1 MDGARGFMIELRTT
15 YVLRRE
21 KRVPMTSAE
30 HKPRRAARALV
41 TLTAAIAL
49 FAGLPAPVSADSAT
63 GSYLAARHA
72 SNLNDYDFAATY
84 FTRALARDSNNT
96 DLMEQAVLYKVA
108 AGRVR
113 EAVPI
118 ARQLVNKEAD
128 HRIAQMVLVV
138 DHLRKSEY
146 DKASE
151 RLETFGSESF
161 NVITSQL
168 LKGWT
173 EQGKGDTEAAQDA
186 FAELGGQS
194 LFGYFGRYHAA
205 LATAI
210 DDDAEATDA
219 AFKAAI
225 GEETPSVRMA
235 EAYGRFLERDGR
247 GDEAAEI
254 YGEAMASAPTDPV
267 LSAAMDRATSSDSDK
282 PALLVSNAQEGVA
295 EALFGLAGAF
305 AREDGGVR
313 LSLVYVQL
321 ALALNPGM
329 EASRVLLGN
338 VMEAQQRW
346 EPAAETYGMV
356 SKDSPYYRIAQIG
369 RADALGRIDKIDEA
383 LETLTGLEKDFPDEV
398 SLPIARGDLLRRVE
412 RYEEAGIAY
421 DRAIE
426 LTPEPEA
433 RHWSLFYARG
443 VCRERTGDWDA
454 AEADLKKALE
464 FRPNQAHV
472 LNYLGYS
479 WIEQGRNLEEAR
491 EMIERAVAMRPDD
504 GYIADSLGWVQYR
517 LGDFEEAVKTME
529 RAVELNPTDPVIND
543 HYGDTLWAVGRKLE
557 ARFQWK
563 RALSFKPEEEGL
575 KERIIAKLADG
586 LDVVLEAEKKAL
598 PDEAEGV
605 AEREAEPEVPVIKDE
620 TDKDG

>member
-1 MDGARGFMIELRTT
+1 
-15 YVLRRE
+15 
-21 KRVPMTSAE
+21 MTSAMQTS
-30 HKPRRAARALV
+30 RRAKRALV
-41 TLTAAIAL
+41 TLTAAVAL
-49 FAGLPAPVSADSAT
+49 FAAAAPAPVSADSAT

-84 FTRALARDSNNT
+84 FTRALARDTGNT

-118 ARQLVNKEAD
+118 ARQLVDKDSD
-128 HRIAQMVLVV
+128 HRIAQLVLVAE
-138 DHLRKSEY
+138 HLRKKEY
-146 DKASE
+146 EKASS
-151 RLETFGSESF
+151 RLESFGTDSF
-161 NVITSQL
+161 NVITAQL

-173 EQGKGDTEAAQDA
+173 EHGKGDDEAAQEA
-186 FAELGGQS
+186 FAELSGQN

-205 LATAI
+205 LAKSI
-210 DDDAEATDA
+210 DGDAAEADA

-225 GEETPSVRMA
+225 GKERPSVRMA

-247 GDEAAEI
+247 SDEAAEI
-254 YGEAMASAPTDPV
+254 YGEAMASAPSDPV
-267 LSAAMDRATSSDSDK
+267 LATSLDRATSSGAEK
-282 PALLVSNAQEGVA
+282 PPLMVSTAQQGVA
-295 EALFGLAGAF
+295 EAMFGLAGAF

-321 ALALNPGM
+321 ALNLNPDM
-329 EASRVLLGN
+329 EAARVLLGN

-346 EPAAETYGMV
+346 EQAAETYDKVG
-356 SKDSPYYRIAQIG
+356 KDSPYYRIAQIG

-383 LETLTGLEKDFPDEV
+383 LETLTGLEKDYPEEV

-412 RYEEAGIAY
+412 RYEEAGLAY

-426 LTPEPEA
+426 LTPNPEP

-443 VCRERTGDWDA
+443 VCRERTGDWDG

-479 WIEQGRNLEEAR
+479 WIEQGKNLEEAR
-491 EMIERAVAMRPDD
+491 GMIERAVAVRPDD

-517 LGDFEEAVKTME
+517 LGDFEEAVKTMQ

-543 HYGDTLWAVGRKLE
+543 HYGDTLWAVGRRLE
-557 ARFQWK
+557 AKFQWK
-563 RALSFKPEEEGL
+563 RALSFKPDEEEL
-575 KERIIAKLADG
+575 IERIRAKLADG
-586 LDVVLEAEKKAL
+586 LDAVLEAEKKAL

-605 AEREAEPEVPVIKDE
+605 AESAGEPEVPAVKDDA
-620 TDKDG
+620 DKDG

>member
-1 MDGARGFMIELRTT
+1 MVKHEQRKEKLLKA
-15 YVLRRE
+15 E
-21 KRVPMTSAE
+21 KRVPMTSAVQ
-30 HKPRRAARALV
+30 KYRRASRTLA

-49 FAGLPAPVSADSAT
+49 FASVPAPVLADSAT

-72 SNLNDYDFAATY
+72 TNLNDYEFAATY
-84 FTRALARDSNNT
+84 FTRALARDSSNT

-108 AGRVR
+108 AGRVQ

-118 ARQLVNKEAD
+118 ARQLVDKESD
-128 HRIAQMVLVV
+128 HRIAQLVLVV
-138 DHLRKSEY
+138 DDLRKEEF
-146 DKASE
+146 DAASE
-151 RLETFGSESF
+151 RLEDFGAESF
-161 NVITSQL
+161 NVITAQL

-173 EQGKGDTEAAQDA
+173 EHGRGDYEAAQAA
-186 FAELGGQS
+186 FAELSGNN

-205 LATAI
+205 LAKAI
-210 DDDAEATDA
+210 DSDAKEANG
-219 AFKAAI
+219 AFELAI
-225 GEETPSVRMA
+225 GSDKPSVRMA

-247 GDEAAEI
+247 SDEAAEI
-254 YGEAMASAPTDPV
+254 YAEAMTSAPNDPV
-267 LSAAMDRATSSDSDK
+267 LTAAIDRATSSDAEK
-282 PALLVSNAQEGVA
+282 PQLLVSNVQEGVA
-295 EALFGLAGAF
+295 EAMFGLAGAF

-321 ALALNPGM
+321 ALALNAKM
-329 EASRVLLGN
+329 EPSRVLLGN

-346 EPAAETYGMV
+346 EAAAETYGDV
-356 SKDSPYYRIAQIG
+356 SKDSPYYRVAQIG
-369 RADALGRIDKIDEA
+369 RADALGRIDQIEEA
-383 LETLTGLEKDFPDEV
+383 LETLNGLEKEYPEEV
-398 SLPIARGDLLRRVE
+398 SLPIAKGDLLRRVE
-412 RYEEAGIAY
+412 RYEEAGVAY

-426 LTPEPEA
+426 LTPKPEA

-443 VCRERTGDWDA
+443 VSRERTGDWDA

-491 EMIERAVAMRPDD
+491 DMIERAVAARPDD

-543 HYGDTLWAVGRKLE
+543 HYGDTLWVVGRKLE

-575 KERIIAKLADG
+575 KERILAKLEDG

-598 PDEAEGV
+598 PEEAEGV
-605 AEREAEPEVPVIKDE
+605 AEGVVEPEAPVTKDDA
-620 TDKDG
+620 DKDG

>member
-1 MDGARGFMIELRTT
+1 MS
-15 YVLRRE
+15 
-21 KRVPMTSAE
+21 SAE
-30 HKPRRAARALV
+30 QKFLRARKGLA

-49 FAGLPAPVSADSAT
+49 FAMAPAPVQADSAT

-72 SNLNDYDFAATY
+72 SNLNDYEFAATY
-84 FTRALARDSNNT
+84 FTRALARDSKNT

-118 ARQLVNKEAD
+118 ARTLVEKEPE
-128 HRIAQMVLVV
+128 HRIAQLVLVAE
-138 DHLRKSEY
+138 HLRKGEF
-146 DKASE
+146 DKAENRMES
-151 RLETFGSESF
+151 FGTDSF
-161 NVITSQL
+161 NVITAQL

-173 EQGKGDTEAAQDA
+173 AQGAGDLDKAQEA
-186 FAELGGQS
+186 FAELSGEN

-205 LATAI
+205 LATAM
-210 DDDAEATDA
+210 DGDSKATDA

-225 GEETPSVRMA
+225 GDGKPSVRMA
-235 EAYGRFLERDGR
+235 EAYGRFLERDDR
-247 GDEAAEI
+247 SDEAAEL
-254 YGEAMASAPTDPV
+254 YGEAMASAPSDPV
-267 LSAAMDRATSSDSDK
+267 LSVAIDRATSSDAKK
-282 PALLVSNAQEGVA
+282 PKLLVTTAQEGVA
-295 EALFGLAGAF
+295 EAMFGLAGAF

-321 ALALNPGM
+321 ALSLNPEM
-329 EASRVLLGN
+329 EAARVLLGN

-346 EPAAETYGMV
+346 EPAAETYGEV

-369 RADALGRIDKIDEA
+369 RADALGRVDKIDEA
-383 LETLTGLEKDFPDEV
+383 LETLSSLEKDHPEEV
-398 SLPIARGDLLRRVE
+398 SLPIAKGDLLRRVE
-412 RYEEAGIAY
+412 RYEEAAVAY

-426 LTPEPEA
+426 LTPEPEN

-443 VCRERTGDWDA
+443 VCRERIGDWDD
-454 AEADLKKALE
+454 AEADLQKALE
-464 FRPNQAHV
+464 LRPNQAHV

-479 WIEQGRNLEEAR
+479 WIEKGRNLEEAR
-491 EMIERAVAMRPDD
+491 GMIERAVAARPDD

-517 LGDFEEAVKTME
+517 LGDFDAAVDTMQ

-543 HYGDTLWAVGRKLE
+543 HYGDTLWAVGRRLE

-563 RALSFKPEEEGL
+563 RAQSFEPEEDDL
-575 KERIIAKLADG
+575 KERIKAKLDRG
-586 LDVVLEAEKKAL
+586 LDEVLAEEKKAM
-598 PDEAEGV
+598 PDESEGV
-605 AEREAEPEVPVIKDE
+605 AETDPKPEVPVENEE